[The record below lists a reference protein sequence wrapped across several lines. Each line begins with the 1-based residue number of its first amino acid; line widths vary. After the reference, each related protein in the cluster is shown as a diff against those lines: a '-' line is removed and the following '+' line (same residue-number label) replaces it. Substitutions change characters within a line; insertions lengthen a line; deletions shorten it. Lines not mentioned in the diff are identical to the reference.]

1 MKINCIKGVL
11 IQGDSHRNFESNLQ
25 KRVAVGSVYKLSG
38 YSLRTPRAN
47 FRTSKFPHWLELT
60 AAAQFELQPPTD
72 PPFPLT
78 AFDFIPFSRLNSRM
92 PPCPYLTDL
101 VGKVVAVGE
110 PNHVERNSVV
120 APVQKVTI
128 IDASGLEVVV
138 SLWSEFSAIL
148 DAASIVLD
156 DKTNPFIVALGSFR
170 IGTFGGDTTAGS
182 CPASR
187 IAVRPDHPA
196 VNALRNVFTITPRPI
211 AYIPPKF
218 HTPEKLKQ
226 HVQDSFRTLQ
236 ELEAMYVAGSDPE
249 PRYRCVATI
258 IGCDRHQ
265 HWCYR
270 ACPQCSCSLAA
281 NGASYWCSK
290 HDTISA
296 EDVVYRYRLKLYV
309 SDPTTQST
317 FILLGLTADRIMP
330 ISATELARAYP
341 DEHDDLPP
349 PIKFL
354 LKQTV
359 TFEVQLPRHTHTNTY
374 NDFKISKILGL
385 KVNRSQLISQLPPP
399 PPPPPRSPSPTPT
412 HNTPL
417 PPDPAYVPPVYIY
430 QSSPQNAQVE
440 SEAPVI
446 QQSNHSGSATLSS
459 SPVKPFAISPSTAA
473 SPPPVASPTISSYV
487 VLKTIKKEAAA
498 PHEISLPRSS
508 EKRKI
513 EPVKS
518 STKGPA
524 KKNRA
529 PAASSVGLSA
539 CPPTPAI
546 QPARN
551 HSNVVPTPPDIND
564 DEPLVS
570 LIRKK
575 NSHLD
580 RSRVGPLNSTPP
592 SILTPSQQA
601 SQLLKASPLAKVK
614 QERLQVN
621 PSPLKSV
628 HVPLGTPSVSSPVN
642 AQDKLDTQLKTRAR
656 KRLFDC

>member
-1 MKINCIKGVL
+1 GVL

-72 PPFPLT
+72 PPFP
-78 AFDFIPFSRLNSRM
+78 
-92 PPCPYLTDL
+92 
-101 VGKVVAVGE
+101 GKVVAVGE

-170 IGTFGGDTTAGS
+170 IGTFG
-182 CPASR
+182 
-187 IAVRPDHPA
+187 
-196 VNALRNVFTITPRPI
+196 
-211 AYIPPKF
+211 
-218 HTPEKLKQ
+218 EKLKQ

-399 PPPPPRSPSPTPT
+399 PPPPPRSPTPT